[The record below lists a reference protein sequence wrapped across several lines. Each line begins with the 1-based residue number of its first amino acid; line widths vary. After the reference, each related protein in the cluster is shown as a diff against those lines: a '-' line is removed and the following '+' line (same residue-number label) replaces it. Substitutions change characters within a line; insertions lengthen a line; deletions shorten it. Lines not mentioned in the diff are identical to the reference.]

1 MSKLHWVR
9 AKTFLKIPPHLF
21 KIKGVNIRV
30 DKIYAFDYIA
40 QDPYNLLFLLED
52 EKGKVKG
59 FCWSII
65 NPIDNALHVNILS
78 VEKELYNKGI
88 VKEVYNMLKKIKDK
102 LELDKIEWRTTRPNA
117 FKKLLGAKVS
127 ATIMEV

>member
-1 MSKLHWVR
+1 MNLRWVR

-30 DKIYAFDYIA
+30 DRVYAFDHIA
-40 QDPYNLLFLLED
+40 QDPCNLLFLLED
-52 EKGKVKG
+52 GQGKVKG

-65 NPIDNALHVNILS
+65 NPLDNVLHVNILS
-78 VEKELYNKGI
+78 VEKDLYNKGI
-88 VKEVYNMLKKIKDK
+88 VKQVHDMLKKIKDN
-102 LELDKIEWRTTRPNA
+102 LGLDKIEWRTTRPKA
-117 FKKLLGAKVS
+117 FKRLINAKPI

>member
-1 MSKLHWVR
+1 MSNLRWVR

-21 KIKGVNIRV
+21 KIKGVNIRIDRV
-30 DKIYAFDYIA
+30 YAFDYIA

-52 EKGKVKG
+52 EKRKVKG

-88 VKEVYNMLKKIKDK
+88 VKQVYDMLKKIKDK
-102 LELDKIEWRTTRPNA
+102 LGLDKIEWRTTRPKAFERLINA
-117 FKKLLGAKVS
+117 KPI

>member
-1 MSKLHWVR
+1 MKKLRWVR

-30 DKIYAFDYIA
+30 DRIYAFDYIA

-52 EKGKVKG
+52 EQGKVKG

-65 NPIDNALHVNILS
+65 NPIDNVLHVNILS

-88 VKEVYNMLKKIKDK
+88 VKQVYDMLKKIKDK
-102 LELDKIEWRTTRPNA
+102 LGLDKIEWRTTRPKAFEKIINA
-117 FKKLLGAKVS
+117 KPI